1 MSSKRC
7 TLYVLRLKP
16 KGYYY
21 IGTTTR
27 EFEDRLLEH
36 KDGYGS
42 KWSAKHG
49 FHSVVEVHEVSRD
62 DASRLEDEKTI
73 EYMRRFGHQGVRGGN
88 FTYSKED
95 GATWWLPAE
104 FQVGGKSTY
113 GLYPASINT
122 ASAFLQNGPSHSAI
136 RVPSQCP

>member
-27 EFEDRLLEH
+27 EFED
-36 KDGYGS
+36 GS

-49 FHSVVEVHEVSRD
+49 FHSVVEVLEVSRD

-73 EYMRRFGHQGVRGGN
+73 EYMRRFGHQGVRGAP
-88 FTYSKED
+88 TAKR
-95 GATWWLPAE
+95 TVQP
-104 FQVGGKSTY
+104 GG
-113 GLYPASINT
+113 
-122 ASAFLQNGPSHSAI
+122 
-136 RVPSQCP
+136 